1 MTEGKLAARARDYL
15 RELDR
20 VLVGVDATTAAEL
33 RGGIAESLQGL
44 DEAAAATRIAE
55 LGDPAFVAAS
65 ARDVLSGAERAA
77 ATTRAGAEV
86 GSGSKTNSATG
97 ESTAQP
103 ATGAFPVRDIDPT
116 VASTCKPRTI
126 DDAAGRIVPLT
137 NIGASSL
144 AYVLSAVAV
153 YALAGFLLP
162 VIGWIGGVVMLWISP
177 VWRRAEKWAAT
188 LIPLGLGAVVVG
200 FGISTAAAAIA
211 SHDTSGTEVANPLL
225 PGGYDLIAITI
236 TAGWIVLPLTASGM
250 AIWLIIRALMRT
262 GRLQP
267 TSTGFATAAALVFAL
282 GGFVLPVVGW
292 FVGIAMVSASAIWRR
307 WQKVVAAVVPIAAAV
322 AAIIASAVIAAQA
335 PGIVDDPTGSF
346 QVPNPTL
353 DQPLLLQWNIP
364 LALWPILPAAA
375 TLVAAWLLLEI
386 HRRRSTSSPTS
397 SMMGDHDN

>member
-1 MTEGKLAARARDYL
+1 MTEGQLASPARDYL

-20 VLVGVDATTAAEL
+20 VLIGVDATTAAEL

-44 DEAAAATRIAE
+44 NEADAVTRIAE

-65 ARDVLSGAERAA
+65 ARDVHP
-77 ATTRAGAEV
+77 TD
-86 GSGSKTNSATG
+86 ATG
-97 ESTAQP
+97 SAEP
-103 ATGAFPVRDIDPT
+103 HPT
-116 VASTCKPRTI
+116 NTTPRT
-126 DDAAGRIVPLT
+126 GT
-137 NIGASSL
+137 SSV
-144 AYVLSAVAV
+144 AYLLSALAV

-177 VWRRAEKWAAT
+177 VWHRGEKWAAT

-200 FGISTAAAAIA
+200 FGVSATAAAIA
-211 SHDTSGTEVANPLL
+211 SHDTSGTEAANPLL
-225 PGGYDLIAITI
+225 PGSYDLIAITI

-250 AIWLIIRALMRT
+250 AIWLLVRALMRT

-267 TSTGFATAAALVFAL
+267 MSTGFATAAALVFAL

-307 WQKVVAAVVPIAAAV
+307 WQKVVAVVVPIAAAV
-322 AAIIASAVIAAQA
+322 AAVIASAVIAAQA

-346 QVPNPTL
+346 QVPNPL
-353 DQPLLLQWNIP
+353 LAQPLLLQWNIP

-375 TLVAAWLLLEI
+375 TLVAAWLLIEI
-386 HRRRSTSSPTS
+386 RRRPSTSSLS
-397 SMMGDHDN
+397 STMMDDHDS